1 MRTIRQLGARYA
13 ARLYPLDDC
22 KAVQRGTFAHYEGY
36 DHQSPTKGNT
46 GKPCRLFERGECKLH
61 FSATTGTLFH
71 DSHLPLQKWFM
82 MMALMGEANKVSVRI
97 RSPDISASSTRP
109 LKIAGEGYQIRDYV
123 IAFVF
128 Q

>member
-1 MRTIRQLGARYA
+1 
-13 ARLYPLDDC
+13 
-22 KAVQRGTFAHYEGY
+22 
-36 DHQSPTKGNT
+36 
-46 GKPCRLFERGECKLH
+46 LFERGECKLH

-82 MMALMGEANKVSVRI
+82 VMALMGEANKVSVRI

-109 LKIAGEGYQIRDYV
+109 LKIAGESYQIRDYV
-123 IAFVF
+123 SAFVF